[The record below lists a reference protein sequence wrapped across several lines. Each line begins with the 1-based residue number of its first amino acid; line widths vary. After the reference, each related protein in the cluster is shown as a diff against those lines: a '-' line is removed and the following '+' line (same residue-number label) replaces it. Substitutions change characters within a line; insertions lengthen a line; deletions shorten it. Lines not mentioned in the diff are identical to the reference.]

1 MAHGSTYDLWLIT
14 AITGGRGAAAA
25 AAARVAR
32 ASAALRSASI
42 CMLRH
47 PPPRRA
53 ARYRRARPTP
63 AALLALR
70 WLRRDPAGKALR
82 RQLLEVISTYP
93 RHRPCFPHADTCP
106 LF

>member
-1 MAHGSTYDLWLIT
+1 M
-14 AITGGRGAAAA
+14 
-25 AAARVAR
+25 AR

-42 CMLRH
+42 CMLH
-47 PPPRRA
+47 PPRAPRRD
-53 ARYRRARPTP
+53 RRARPTP